1 MEYWNIGM
9 MEWWVDGSPT
19 PVFRYTALCP
29 TSARRDCAKP
39 LYGSWNGTSM
49 L

>member
-1 MEYWNIGM
+1 

-19 PVFRYTALCP
+19 PVFQHFTLCLTPAL
-29 TSARRDCAKP
+29 RNCAKP
-39 LYGSWNGTSM
+39 LYDSWDGPSM